1 MRQYL
6 RVLLGGVIPLCMTLS
21 VPIEQ
26 SSAQTIPSRSDV
38 EAIRTEMQ
46 HMKTDYEARMKQLQ
60 ERLNRLEEAQQP
72 AVTPAPV
79 QAKEPTPP
87 PPGEREISFE
97 KEHPLQVV
105 GLPKPEVEGF
115 RLSGFF
121 VGSFNYNSDIQL
133 VPEFAGAAPA
143 LADAGRTSFRFDRFA
158 LGISKTFAPWLSA
171 AASIEVENHRDRHSH
186 GFDPDFG
193 CPGAG
198 VCIEQFGTEG
208 AETQV
213 NLDTFHLTAIAPIG
227 NGLAL
232 SLGRFDV
239 PFGIERHDEN
249 QLLTA
254 TTSEV
259 FRFGRPERM
268 TGFRT
273 SYQFAPWLDVTAWV
287 VNRWEN
293 ETVESEADFNDN
305 NKGKS
310 GGGRI
315 GLTPFPLEP
324 LLNIGV
330 GGWVGPEQDDESGN
344 LRWLVDL
351 DFTWQPIQPLLLA
364 GELIYGG
371 ETNVSFRERGI
382 PIAAPAVENQD
393 IKWWGFYI
401 LAHYDILDWL
411 GFSFRYGY
419 FDDIDAARTGV
430 DQALQS
436 WTFAPIIHLSR
447 LIPGLRPTG
456 AAYPRTRVPIDW
468 VDLKFE
474 YRLNR
479 SSEAVFSDARPGVP
493 ILSADDTSHQF
504 QLQIVVNY

>member
-1 MRQYL
+1 M
-6 RVLLGGVIPLCMTLS
+6 
-21 VPIEQ
+21 
-26 SSAQTIPSRSDV
+26 
-38 EAIRTEMQ
+38 
-46 HMKTDYEARMKQLQ
+46 
-60 ERLNRLEEAQQP
+60 
-72 AVTPAPV
+72 
-79 QAKEPTPP
+79 
-87 PPGEREISFE
+87 E
-97 KEHPLQVV
+97 KEHPLQMV

-115 RLSGFF
+115 RLFGFF
-121 VGSFNYNSDIQL
+121 VGSFNYNGPIQL
-133 VPEFAGAAPA
+133 VPEFAGSAPA
-143 LADAGRTSFRFDRFA
+143 LSKAGQTSFRFDKFS
-158 LGISKTFAPWLSA
+158 LGVSKTFAPWLSA
-171 AASIEVENHRDRHSH
+171 GASFEIENHLDRHSH

-193 CPGAG
+193 CPGDGA
-198 VCIEQFGTEG
+198 CFSIFGTEG

-259 FRFGRPERM
+259 FRFGRPDQM
-268 TGFRT
+268 TGFVT
-273 SYQFAPWLDVTAWV
+273 SYQFAPWLDVTAWA

-293 ETVESEADFNDN
+293 ETVESEADFNN
-305 NKGKS
+305 NNEGWS

-315 GLTPFPLEP
+315 GFTPFPLEP

-330 GGWVGPEQDDESGN
+330 GGWVGPEQDDENGN

-351 DFTWQPIQPLLLA
+351 DFTWQPTPRLLLA
-364 GELIYGG
+364 GEFVYGG
-371 ETNVSFRERGI
+371 EANVSFRERGI
-382 PIAAPAVENQD
+382 PIAAPAVMDQNVN
-393 IKWWGFYI
+393 WWGFYI

-419 FDDIDAARTGV
+419 FDDINAARTGV
-430 DQALQS
+430 EQVLQS
-436 WTFAPIIHLSR
+436 FTFAPVIHLSR

-456 AAYPRTRVPIDW
+456 AVYPRTAVPIDW

-474 YRLNR
+474 YRLNT
-479 SSEAVFSDARPGVP
+479 SSEAVFSSAEPGAT
-493 ILSADDTSHQF
+493 ILSADTMSQQF
-504 QLQIVVNY
+504 QLQIVINY